1 MSIKGTQTEK
11 NLLAAFQGESMAR
24 NKYTFF
30 AQRAKQENH
39 PEIAALFDSLA
50 TNETM
55 HGKLLYQKLTG
66 IGNTTENLQTAAS
79 GEYGEWSSMYPGF
92 AKIAREEGF
101 EDIGLLFDNIA
112 KIEQDHELRFMS
124 ALMSLNQGAKKEE
137 AEASLPPKKK
147 TVEVQG
153 YRCVF
158 CGAIY
163 DERPDVCDVCGA
175 IGSFEQ
181 TTYQKEV

>member
-1 MSIKGTQTEK
+1 MNLKGSRTEQ
-11 NLLAAFQGESMAR
+11 NLQAAFSGESMAR
-24 NKYTFF
+24 NKYLFF
-30 AQRAKQENH
+30 ADKARKEGH
-39 PEIAALFDSLA
+39 DDIADLFTNLA
-50 TNETM
+50 QNEGA
-55 HGKLLYQKLTG
+55 HGRLLYEKLTG
-66 IGNTTENLQTAAS
+66 IGTSAENLQTAIN

-124 ALMSLNQGAKKEE
+124 ALMSLSQGAKQEE
-137 AEASLPPKKK
+137 AAAALPPKKK
-147 TVEVQG
+147 TVAVQG
-153 YRCVF
+153 YRCAF

-163 DERPDVCDVCGA
+163 DERPDVCGVCGA
-175 IGSFEQ
+175 IGSFEP